1 MHYIA
6 SYTLAVLSRRK
17 RRFFLTALAIALGIS
32 LVVQTQILNDTFERN
47 YLEVAVESIGNT
59 DILVY
64 SLTDTYFEQDVYDK
78 LFEGLASEFQGIFP
92 QISLFTTVFY
102 EAKGQFEQN
111 VLLQTIGPDFNA
123 AYWGSVVSQQTGE
136 TLDITSLEA
145 SEACIT
151 PALADSLGV
160 NIGDSISINL
170 IKDDGTPLTP
180 LVTIKEIVDYKGYG
194 KVGLRDDFRRLFM
207 SHKAVQSLIQV
218 NLPSPMTQIVF
229 GINNHENEVF
239 LGWERT
245 NQAKAQIEHLLE
257 QQFPDE
263 SFIVFP
269 QRQVMRDA
277 YKEGITDFTNLL
289 GMFGV
294 VVIVS
299 GLLLITNIQLMSMED
314 RQQQIGMLRAI
325 GAKKREIL
333 LSYALETL
341 LVAIVAGFLGLSVG
355 MVIAIWLNNVS
366 RSMLSSY
373 GGLNSQRSFFDVVVN
388 PGTLIT
394 SIVSALVVA
403 LVTGIVP
410 ALQARGTSVISILR
424 KTSKSSHLLQNGK
437 RPLWPLVLGI
447 ICGIIGLTFLI
458 SQIAS
463 GHPFYSVEGYHNIE
477 KEYIDNFLGFIAF
490 SIGIIFVSFRYEE
503 RTRLGVTI
511 GGILLLFITFLGFQF
526 AIDWVEEGSDFNRAA
541 LIGVLC
547 GVGGATAV
555 VSANLELF
563 TSWLRQLLSLSK
575 LTRATG
581 LVATRFINSR
591 KPRAILTFAIFAVV
605 LSLNFMVG
613 GMAHSQRHGSA
624 ALWEDTFTKIPIV
637 VESQRPFD
645 LAALDYPTLLQNRF
659 ANEIENI
666 FALSTSRIIAYKG
679 ESARLS
685 PDQDSLY
692 AKMIAINFQE
702 FQDEKGHARYPFLL
716 DDLVPPFS
724 RLSMIERMKDRTAQR
739 EESSTFWNSFLAGD
753 KLHRQTLQI
762 VEPDDPNGLSM
773 IACERMDWWGL
784 RVGDIISLPAKNGS
798 YIEVICAASFSYFPS
813 FNLPSYSGSGLVIN
827 GELANQIDILEA
839 RSGFTE
845 FLVETKPHVGFH
857 YDRNELLCA
866 QIEEFSNTAGEDT
879 LLALT
884 NGSMLG
890 ITSHN
895 LWDLIAYRLDN
906 NTRFLD
912 FLQFFIS
919 MGLVIGV
926 LGLLIVSRRSV
937 TERKR
942 EIGLLR
948 SVGFSRPAVSLAIL
962 LELLFLGFLGFFV
975 GLAVGNYT
983 AWAAADIQ
991 NITFVVPWTQVLTYG
1006 LIIIGSVFAAAIVP
1020 AWAASRIPPSE
1031 ALQYRG

>member
-1 MHYIA
+1 MNYIA
-6 SYTLAVLSRRK
+6 SYTLAALGRRK

-32 LVVQTQILNDTFERN
+32 LVVQTQILNNTFERN
-47 YLEVAVESIGNT
+47 YVEVAVESMGNT
-59 DILVY
+59 DVLVY
-64 SLTDTYFEQDVYDK
+64 SLTDTYFEQEVYDK
-78 LFEGLASEFQGIFP
+78 LAEELDAEFQGIFP
-92 QISLFTTVFY
+92 QIWLFTTVFY
-102 EAKGQFEQN
+102 ESKGQFEQN
-111 VLLQTIGPDFNA
+111 VLLQTNGPDFDTD
-123 AYWGSVVSQQTGE
+123 YWGSIISQKTGE
-136 TLDITSLEA
+136 NLDITSLEA
-145 SEACIT
+145 NEACIS
-151 PALADSLGV
+151 PALADSLGA
-160 NIGDSISINL
+160 NIGDSITINL
-170 IKDDGTPLTP
+170 IKDDGTPITP
-180 LVTIKEIVDYKGYG
+180 LVTIKDIFDYKAYG
-194 KVGLRDDFRRLFM
+194 KVGLRNDFRRLIM

-218 NLPSPMTQIVF
+218 NLTSPITQIVF
-229 GINNHENEVF
+229 GINNHKNEVF

-245 NQAKAQIEHLLE
+245 NQAKTQIKSVLE
-257 QQFPDE
+257 EEFPNE

-299 GLLLITNIQLMSMED
+299 GLLLIINIQLMSVEE
-314 RQQQIGMLRAI
+314 RQRQIGMLRAI

-341 LVAIVAGFLGLSVG
+341 LIGIAAGFLGLSVG
-355 MVIAIWLNNVS
+355 LVAAIWLNSVS
-366 RSMLSSY
+366 RIMLSSY
-373 GGLNSQRSFFDVVVN
+373 GDLNSQRSFFDVVVN

-394 SIVSALVVA
+394 SVFCALVVA

-410 ALQARGTSVISILR
+410 ALQARGTSVISILH
-424 KTSKSSHLLQNGK
+424 KTSKSSHRLQNSK

-447 ICGIIGLTFLI
+447 ICGIIGLTILI
-458 SQIAS
+458 SQIIS
-463 GHPFYSVEGYHNIE
+463 GHPFYSIEGYRNIE
-477 KEYIDNFLGFIAF
+477 KEYINNFLGFIAF
-490 SIGIIFVSFRYEE
+490 SIGIIFLSFRFEE
-503 RTRLGVTI
+503 RTRLGVTV
-511 GGILLLFITFLGFQF
+511 GGILLICITFLGFQL
-526 AIDWVEEGSDFNRAA
+526 AIDWVDQGSDFNRAA

-547 GVGGATAV
+547 GVGGATTV
-555 VSANLELF
+555 VGANLELF
-563 TSWLRQLLSLSK
+563 TSWLRRLLSLSK
-575 LTRATG
+575 FTRATG

-613 GMAHSQRHGSA
+613 GMGHSQRHGSTA
-624 ALWEDTFTKIPIV
+624 IWEDTFTKIPIV
-637 VESQRPFD
+637 VESQRPID
-645 LAALDYPTLLQNRF
+645 LAALDYPALLQNRF
-659 ANEIENI
+659 TNQIEHV
-666 FALSTSRIIAYKG
+666 FALSTSRTIAYKG
-679 ESARLS
+679 ESANIS
-685 PDQDSLY
+685 PDQDFVY
-692 AKMIAINFQE
+692 AKMIAIDFQQ
-702 FQDEKGHARYPFLL
+702 FQDEEGHARYPFLFG
-716 DDLVPPFS
+716 DLVPSFS
-724 RLSMIERMKDRTAQR
+724 RLSMIERMKDRAAQR
-739 EESSTFWNSFLAGD
+739 GESNAFWDVFLAGG
-753 KLHRQTLQI
+753 KLHRQTLQV
-762 VEPDDPNGLSM
+762 VEPDDPNALSM
-773 IACERMDWWGL
+773 IVCERMEWWGL
-784 RVGDIISLPAKNGS
+784 RVGDIISLPAKNGG

-827 GELANQIDILEA
+827 ANFENQIDILEA

-845 FLVETKPHVGFH
+845 FLVETKRHIGFN
-857 YDRNELLCA
+857 YDKNELLCS
-866 QIEEFSNTAGEDT
+866 QIEEFSNTAGDDT

-890 ITSHN
+890 ITGHN

-906 NTRFLD
+906 NTRFLS

-948 SVGFSRPAVSLAIL
+948 SVGFSKPAVSLAIL

-975 GLAVGNYT
+975 GLVVGNYT

-991 NITFVVPWTQVLTYG
+991 NIKFVIPWTQVLTYG
-1006 LIIIGSVFAAAIVP
+1006 LIIMGSVFAAAIVP